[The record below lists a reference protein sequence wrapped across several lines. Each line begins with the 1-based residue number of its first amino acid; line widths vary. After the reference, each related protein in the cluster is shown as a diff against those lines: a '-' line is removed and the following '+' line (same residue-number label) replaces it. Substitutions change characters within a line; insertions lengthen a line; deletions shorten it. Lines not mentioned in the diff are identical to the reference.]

1 MPLEIIRECSKFL
14 IREGL
19 TIAFAESATAGRVC
33 SEFALADD
41 AGKFLKGGLVCYD
54 ACIKED
60 LLSVPGELIK
70 RYTPESEEVTEAAAV
85 GLKKLIP
92 ADIHVAITGLTSPG
106 GSETPEKP
114 VGTVFIHGLK
124 DQKMFSERCL
134 FKGDKEAILVQTVER
149 VAGLLLERLFF
160 LY

>member
-1 MPLEIIRECSKFL
+1 MPSEIINECGKFL

-33 SEFALADD
+33 SDFALAED

-54 ACIKED
+54 ACIKQD
-60 LLSVPGELIK
+60 LLLVPEELIQ
-70 RYTPESEEVTEAAAV
+70 RYTPESEEVTEAAAT
-85 GLKKLIP
+85 GLQKLIP
-92 ADIHVAITGLTSPG
+92 ADIHVAVTGLISPRANA
-106 GSETPEKP
+106 TLEKP
-114 VGTVFIHGLK
+114 VGTVFIHGVK

-134 FKGDKEAILVQTVER
+134 FKGDKEAILIQTVER
-149 VAGLLLERLFF
+149 VAGLILERLFF